1 MFYCFSCFTDTCG
14 YVYYERSI
22 QVPKGVSNQTIYY
35 NYIVMT
41 NGLIDWVQTEFFF
54 DVRRNLDVARQL
66 IIPRGL
72 GMLTSKKDCE
82 Q

>member
-1 MFYCFSCFTDTCG
+1 M
-14 YVYYERSI
+14 YYERSI

-35 NYIVMT
+35 NYFVMT
-41 NGLIDWVQTEFFF
+41 NAEFFF